1 MEIARTHRALWPLAW
16 SSLGT
21 FGYHNIFVPNSSNSR
36 ITNPNAYFQIPKVK
50 IFVSKNLQILEI
62 SGQQNNENKLSSVPL
77 HFTYEYC

>member
-1 MEIARTHRALWPLAW
+1 MEIPHTHRALWPSAW

-21 FGYHNIFVPNSSNSR
+21 FGNHNIFVPNSSNSQ
-36 ITNPNAYFQIPKVK
+36 ITNPNTYLQIPKVK

-62 SGQQNNENKLSSVPL
+62 SGQQNNENKLLSVPL